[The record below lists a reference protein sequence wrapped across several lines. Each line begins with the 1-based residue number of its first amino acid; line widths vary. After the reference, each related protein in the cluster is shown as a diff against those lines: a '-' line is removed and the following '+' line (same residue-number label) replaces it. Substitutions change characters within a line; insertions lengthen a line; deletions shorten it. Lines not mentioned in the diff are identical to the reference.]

1 MRTDI
6 HPSPARSVRFDPLL
20 GGPPAAAAAVGSRPQ
35 SSSSLSQHQH
45 QHQQQNFA
53 PIVVK
58 SRSNALLSQMT
69 PPEAAGP
76 KPRLVI
82 THLLLTNFKSYAGE
96 RMVGPFHASF
106 SSVVGP
112 NGSGKSNVIDSLLFV
127 FGFRASKMRQGK
139 ISALIH
145 SSAQFPNLDFC
156 DVKVFFHEVLDQ
168 PDGNP
173 QVLPGTDL
181 VVSRRAFKN
190 NSSRYY
196 IDGASS
202 DYTQVTSLLRGRG
215 IDLDH
220 KRFLI
225 LQGEVESIAQMKP
238 KAQSEHDDGLL
249 EYLEDIIGTSK
260 YKQPIHESE
269 TQAEELNDVCIE
281 KSGRVQHVEK
291 EKNSLEDKKNTA
303 LQYIR
308 TENEIALHKC
318 GLFQLN
324 LADSQQNIRITSEMI
339 VRDPVPHFVWRS
351 TLLTPFL
358 AFQTDSNSSGI
369 GCGIRKPSWIRK

>member
-20 GGPPAAAAAVGSRPQ
+20 GGPSTAAAAIASRPQ
-35 SSSSLSQHQH
+35 SSSSLSQ
-45 QHQQQNFA
+45 QQQQQSQSQPQNFA

-58 SRSNALLSQMT
+58 SRSNALLSQT

-82 THLLLTNFKSYAGE
+82 THLVLTNFKSYAGE
-96 RMVGPFHASF
+96 RMVGPFHPSF

-145 SSAQFPNLDFC
+145 SSAQFPSLDFC
-156 DVKVFFHEVLDQ
+156 EVRVFFHEVLDQ
-168 PDGNP
+168 PGGDP
-173 QVLPGTDL
+173 PHVLPGTDL

-196 IDGASS
+196 IDGATS

-324 LADSQQNIRITSEMI
+324 LADSQQNIQVTSEMI
-339 VRDPVPHFVWRS
+339 VRGPVPPLFFSPFVWEGGGG
-351 TLLTPFL
+351 LTDF
-358 AFQTDSNSSGI
+358 
-369 GCGIRKPSWIRK
+369 